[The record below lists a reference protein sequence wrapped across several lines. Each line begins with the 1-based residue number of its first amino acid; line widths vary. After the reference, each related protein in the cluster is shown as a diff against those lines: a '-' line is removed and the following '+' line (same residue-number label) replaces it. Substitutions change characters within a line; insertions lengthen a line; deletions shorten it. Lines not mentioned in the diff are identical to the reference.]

1 MDLSTLP
8 IFCSQCI
15 LWSCATKFVWLQCS
29 GFKATRT
36 DNTSWPVQ
44 KTETTMDHQLPF
56 WCNLKGT
63 ISCPNK
69 LIKPQ
74 FVFLP
79 GVTNKSKCFLSNLFF
94 FACSIFVCLF
104 HKCDTKDLYRP
115 NKLLNSNQIFF
126 SSKITHSLEILYKT
140 KMCRKYSAVES
151 EILKIY
157 NFCRDKQSVVDQNY
171 LFMYSVSNQAV
182 TLSPKTMELDHPLW
196 NSCLNWSQPL

>member
-1 MDLSTLP
+1 MFLQPISINIFNFLHCMDLSTLP

-94 FACSIFVCLF
+94 LLAEYLSVCF
-104 HKCDTKDLYRP
+104 T
-115 NKLLNSNQIFF
+115 NVTQ
-126 SSKITHSLEILYKT
+126 
-140 KMCRKYSAVES
+140 
-151 EILKIY
+151 KIY
-157 NFCRDKQSVVDQNY
+157 IDQINY
-171 LFMYSVSNQAV
+171 LIPTKYF
-182 TLSPKTMELDHPLW
+182 
-196 NSCLNWSQPL
+196 SQVK